1 MLAVHILA
9 EGAGDTGMGWLVWVV
24 LVVFFLMVLLGWL
37 AWSKGWLKQDEEES
51 TSAHGNEHD
60 DAHGHATE
68 AHPAQ
73 ADDLTSIEGI
83 GPKVVQLLAGIGITT
98 FASLAEADLGR
109 LREVLDEAGYKYME
123 PSGWV
128 EQAKLAAAGDS
139 EGLQKLQDEL
149 KGGRRAA

>member
-1 MLAVHILA
+1 MLAVYILA
-9 EGAGDTGMGWLVWVV
+9 EGAGDTGRSWLVWVA

-51 TSAHGNEHD
+51 APAHGHGHD
-60 DAHGHATE
+60 DAHGHAAE
-68 AHPAQ
+68 AHPSQ

-83 GPKVVQLLAGIGITT
+83 GPKVAKLLAGIGITT
-98 FASLAEADLGR
+98 FASLAEADLDK
-109 LREVLDEAGYKYME
+109 LREVLDESGYKYME

-139 EGLQKLQDEL
+139 QGLQKLQDEL
-149 KGGRRAA
+149 KGGRRAG